1 MKSRSHNMIC
11 FPIQIWDFDSSD
23 FSGSNDLR
31 SKRKSKIFNAAY
43 PTQMPSP
50 QKLIP
55 LAGLKHSTH
64 GPCTAATE
72 DENCVSGQ
80 ASPATI
86 PLSALQHGLLH
97 PCLQPCPDLHSF
109 LPIPFLQ
116 VSAHLQSLSMSLLPW
131 EGSNGTSDLP
141 ACQGCEKWRRTPLR
155 ADTHF

>member
-1 MKSRSHNMIC
+1 MIW

-23 FSGSNDLR
+23 FSGSNDLS
-31 SKRKSKIFNAAY
+31 SKCKSKIFNAAY

-64 GPCTAATE
+64 GPCTAAT
-72 DENCVSGQ
+72 Q
-80 ASPATI
+80 KMKTA
-86 PLSALQHGLLH
+86 
-97 PCLQPCPDLHSF
+97 CLGRH
-109 LPIPFLQ
+109 
-116 VSAHLQSLSMSLLPW
+116 HLQLSPFQLCNMGCCIHASSPVQTSIVFFPSPFYRSLHTCKSLGMSLPPW

-155 ADTHF
+155 ADMHF